1 MLSFPKGKHE
11 CLEVIRMSLPK
22 KLANGFTLIEILLV
36 VAILSILLVVVFA
49 SLNPVQRL
57 AETRNSRRWN
67 DVNQILT
74 ALHECIIDNNG
85 SLTICGLGT
94 TVALSQIGS
103 CTGTGATLCTGA
115 AANCLDLDADADLNP
130 YIASFPVDPSAG
142 SAAST
147 AYAVQVA
154 SGIITVSSCQ
164 DELSEVIQVSR

>member
-1 MLSFPKGKHE
+1 MN
-11 CLEVIRMSLPK
+11 LPK
-22 KLANGFTLIEILLV
+22 KLAKSVRGFTLIEILLV

-57 AETRNSRRWN
+57 AETRNARRWN

-85 SLTICGLGT
+85 SMSTCGLT
-94 TVALSQIGS
+94 SPTLALSQIGS
-103 CTGTGATLCTGA
+103 CATGGATLCTGA
-115 AANCLDLDADADLNP
+115 AAACVNLEADTDLDP
-130 YIASFPVDPSAG
+130 YIGSFPLDPSTGTGAT
-142 SAAST
+142 T

-154 SGIITVSSCQ
+154 NSIITVSSCQ